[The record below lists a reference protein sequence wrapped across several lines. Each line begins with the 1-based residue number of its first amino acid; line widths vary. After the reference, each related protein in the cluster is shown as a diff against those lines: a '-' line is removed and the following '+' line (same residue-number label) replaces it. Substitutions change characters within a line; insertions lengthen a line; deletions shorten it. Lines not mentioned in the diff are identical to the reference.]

1 MFNTQDFQNAQE
13 GVFLKRRYVSNTI
26 SIENDEKIYKKFI
39 HYFLVVVYESS
50 IRKKCVR
57 TIIIFPR
64 CCQSCC
70 CCWCSKDESAVDTNN
85 FRMNT

>member
-1 MFNTQDFQNAQE
+1 MFNTHDFQNAQE

-26 SIENDEKIYKKFI
+26 SIENDEKIYQKFI
-39 HYFLVVVYESS
+39 HYFFVVYESS

-64 CCQSCC
+64 CWQSCC